1 MASLQDQLLK
11 AGMVDAKK
19 AKAIKKEQRKQAKQ
33 VPKGH
38 AAVNET
44 REQVEKARAE
54 KVARDREMNRKQQ
67 EAAEQ
72 KAIAAQIR
80 QLVSMNRID
89 RGRGETAYQFVD
101 GSKIKKMYV
110 TPALLEQLSRG
121 QVALVKVEET
131 YELVPTVVADKIS
144 QRDESV
150 VLVQNRKGEETVDE
164 DDPYA
169 DYQIPDDLMW

>member
-1 MASLQDQLLK
+1 MASLQEQLLK

-19 AKAIKKEQRKQAKQ
+19 AKEIKKEQRKQAKQ
-33 VPKGH
+33 VPKGQ
-38 AAVNET
+38 AVVNET
-44 REQVEKARAE
+44 REQVEKARLE
-54 KVARDREMNRKQQ
+54 KVERDREMNRRQQ
-67 EAAEQ
+67 EVAEH

-80 QLVSMNRID
+80 QLVDMNRID

-110 TPALLEQLSRG
+110 TAPLLEQLSRG
-121 QVALVKVEET
+121 QVALVKIRET

-150 VLVQNRKGEETVDE
+150 VLVQNRPGEQAIDE